1 MNFLNELFLP
11 PTSDQLHLIKF
22 IIVLLY
28 FIHIPFVSLMIGG
41 TFFSIAFRLLA
52 GNDQKS
58 KNWRVAGDFIETL
71 VFRKTAGI
79 ILGVLPLFALTL
91 IEGQIF
97 YDANI
102 MVVQFLFITT
112 ILAAIGITL
121 VYLYQSTFKMAEVK
135 PQIQLLTGTFGL
147 IFLLIAY
154 FLFSVTAALVLD
166 PGRWAVVSSFSQVL
180 FSWNVVAR
188 FLHFL
193 CAALAVSSVAMVFFI
208 FNWQESIRYLSPDYA
223 EYLKKLVLSI
233 GLGFTLLQ
241 PVLLLW
247 NLITLPHQA
256 LNETVFSLTII
267 VLFLLFIICL
277 ILYYILKDAQIT
289 LGRRVFTLFIITF
302 VLMIVNDHFAR
313 ESAIENQTQLLLK
326 RAEEIETR
334 INSEREQLMSTAFE
348 PDLAVG
354 EQVYNAQCN
363 ACHRF
368 DKKLVGP
375 AYNVVLQKYLSR
387 QGELENF
394 IRNPYKVDQ
403 NYPPM
408 PKLGLNEKEIKSVV
422 AYLFKKLDEG
432 K

>member
-1 MNFLNELFLP
+1 MDFLNDLFLP
-11 PTSDQLHLIKF
+11 PSADQLHLIKF
-22 IIVLLY
+22 IILLLY

-41 TFFSIAFRLLA
+41 TFFSIIFRLLA

-58 KNWRVAGDFIETL
+58 RNWKVASDFVETL

-102 MVVQFLFITT
+102 MVVQFLLITT
-112 ILAAIGITL
+112 MLAAIGITQ
-121 VYLYQSTFKMAEVK
+121 VYFYQSTFKMAEVK
-135 PQIQLLTGTFGL
+135 PQIQLLTGAIGL
-147 IFLLIAY
+147 IFLLFAY
-154 FLFSVTAALVLD
+154 FLFSVSSSLVLD
-166 PGRWAVVSSFSQVL
+166 PGRWAVVTSLSQIL

-193 CAALAVSSVAMVFFI
+193 CAALAVSGVAMVFFI
-208 FNWQESIRYLSPDYA
+208 FNWRESRRDIPPDYA
-223 EYLKKLVLSI
+223 EYLKKLAGGI

-241 PVLLLW
+241 PVLLFW

-267 VLFLLFIICL
+267 VLFLLFTICL
-277 ILYYILKDAQIT
+277 TLYKILKDAQIF
-289 LGRRVFTLFIITF
+289 LGRQVFALFIITF
-302 VLMIVNDHFAR
+302 ILMIVNDHFAR

-326 RAEEIETR
+326 RAEEIEIR
-334 INSEREQLMSTAFE
+334 LNSEREQMMSNVLE
-348 PDLAVG
+348 PDLSVG
-354 EQVYNAQCN
+354 KQVYNAKCN

-368 DKKLVGP
+368 EQKLVGP
-375 AYNVVLQKYLSR
+375 AYNVVLPKYLDR

-408 PKLGLNEKEIKSVV
+408 PKLGLSEKETKSVV
-422 AYLFKKLDEG
+422 AYLFKKLEED